1 VHEILTTLQ
10 SITHLKA
17 TSN

>member
-1 VHEILTTLQ
+1 LQ